1 MNLTEE
7 QKSLLFHALKSVQRT
22 LEETNEG
29 SIYATQNNYFFNLE
43 ETELAK
49 RNITL
54 NQLDDLIETTLN
66 ELC

>member
-7 QKSLLFHALKSVQRT
+7 QKSLLFHALKSVQET
-22 LEETNEG
+22 LKEAKDG
-29 SIYATQNNYFFNLE
+29 SIYATQDNYFFNLE

-49 RNITL
+49 SNITL
-54 NQLDDLIETTLN
+54 NQLNDLIEATLD

>member
-7 QKSLLFHALKSVQRT
+7 QKSLLFHALRSVQRT
-22 LEETNEG
+22 LRENEDG
-29 SIYATQNNYFFNLE
+29 RIYATQNNYSFDLE

-49 RNITL
+49 SNITL
-54 NQLDDLIETTLN
+54 NQLNDLIEATLD